1 MPPSPLT
8 IPDPVEIDGRKYY
21 PAEAVREYFVNKND
35 LRERLEAKDAK
46 YSEASTLALQ
56 AQAALKAA
64 EDRAKALEAQA
75 KDADAL
81 RAEIRSARDAA
92 ALARVGVPETALP
105 FLRLAHEQAL
115 AAVPEAERP
124 ADADAAFREWL
135 AAENGARTSLLGH
148 LFAQPPAPAAAP
160 AAPVPAPAQP
170 PAQASAATPAPTP
183 PRPSVMPP
191 SVVGGAPVPP
201 TPALDVGR
209 LVSERQSLASSY
221 ARAPAS
227 ERPAIRAKVEAL
239 DAQIASVAPSAAR

>member
-21 PAEAVREYFVNKND
+21 PVEAVREYFVNKND

-46 YSEASTLALQ
+46 YSEASALALQ
-56 AQAALKAA
+56 SQAALKAA

-75 KDADAL
+75 KEADTL

-92 ALARVGVPETALP
+92 ALARVGVPDTALP

-148 LFAQPPAPAAAP
+148 LFAQAATPAAP
-160 AAPVPAPAQP
+160 ASPPAHPPGQVPAPAPTQA
-170 PAQASAATPAPTP
+170 PAP

-191 SVVGGAPVPP
+191 SIVGGAPVPP
-201 TPALDVGR
+201 APALDVGR
-209 LVSERQSLASSY
+209 LAAERQSLASSY

-239 DAQIASVAPSAAR
+239 DAQIASAAPSAAR

>member
-21 PAEAVREYFVNKND
+21 TAEAVREFFVNKND
-35 LRERLEAKDAK
+35 LRERLEAKDSK
-46 YSEASTLALQ
+46 YSEASALALQ
-56 AQAALKAA
+56 SQAALKAA

-75 KDADAL
+75 KEADTL

-115 AAVPEAERP
+115 AAAPETERP

-148 LFAQPPAPAAAP
+148 LFAQPAPAGTAAPSPAP
-160 AAPVPAPAQP
+160 
-170 PAQASAATPAPTP
+170 TPAPTPAGAPAPAP

-191 SVVGGAPVPP
+191 SIVGGAPVPP
-201 TPALDVGR
+201 APALDVAR
-209 LVSERQSLASSY
+209 LAAERQSLASSY

-227 ERPAIRAKVEAL
+227 ERPVIRAKVEAL
-239 DAQIASVAPSAAR
+239 DAQIASAAPSAAR

>member
-1 MPPSPLT
+1 MPTEINGLT
-8 IPDPVEIDGRKYY
+8 YY
-21 PAEAVREYFVNKND
+21 TADEVRQDYVPKAEHLD
-35 LRERLEAKDAK
+35 RLKAKEAKAQ
-46 YSEASTLALQ
+46 ETAALALQ
-56 AQAALKAA
+56 SQADLKAA
-64 EDRAKALEAQA
+64 LDRAKALEAQA

-148 LFAQPPAPAAAP
+148 LFAQPAPAPAA
-160 AAPVPAPAQP
+160 PAPAQAP
-170 PAQASAATPAPTP
+170 APAPAPAQASAATATPTP

-201 TPALDVGR
+201 APALDVGR
-209 LVSERQSLASSY
+209 LAAERQSLASSY

-239 DAQIASVAPSAAR
+239 DAQIASAAPSAAR

>member
-21 PAEAVREYFVNKND
+21 PVEAVREFFVNKND

-46 YSEASTLALQ
+46 YSEASALALQ
-56 AQAALKAA
+56 SQAALKAA

-115 AAVPEAERP
+115 AAAPEAERP
-124 ADADAAFREWL
+124 ADADAAFRDWL
-135 AAENGARTSLLGH
+135 QAENGARTSLLGH
-148 LFAQPPAPAAAP
+148 LFAQPAPAGTAAP
-160 AAPVPAPAQP
+160 AAPSPAPA
-170 PAQASAATPAPTP
+170 PAPTPAGAPAPAP

-191 SVVGGAPVPP
+191 SIVGGAPVPP

-209 LVSERQSLASSY
+209 LATERQSLASSY

-239 DAQIASVAPSAAR
+239 DAQIASAAPSAAR

>member
-1 MPPSPLT
+1 MPTDINGLT
-8 IPDPVEIDGRKYY
+8 YY
-21 PAEAVREYFVNKND
+21 TADEVRADFVPKAEHLD
-35 LRERLEAKDAK
+35 RLKAKDAK
-46 YSEASTLALQ
+46 AQETAALALQ
-56 AQAALKAA
+56 SQADLKAA
-64 EDRAKALEAQA
+64 LDRARALEAQA

-124 ADADAAFREWL
+124 ADADVAFREWL

-148 LFAQPPAPAAAP
+148 LFVQSPAPAA
-160 AAPVPAPAQP
+160 PAPAQ
-170 PAQASAATPAPTP
+170 APAPAPAPAGQPAPAPAP

-201 TPALDVGR
+201 APALDVGR
-209 LVSERQSLASSY
+209 LAAERQSLASSY

-239 DAQIASVAPSAAR
+239 DAQIASAGPSAAR

>member
-21 PAEAVREYFVNKND
+21 PVEAVREFFVNKND
-35 LRERLEAKDAK
+35 LRERLEAKDTK
-46 YSEASTLALQ
+46 YSEASALALQ
-56 AQAALKAA
+56 SQAALKAA

-75 KDADAL
+75 KEADTL

-115 AAVPEAERP
+115 AAAPEAERP
-124 ADADAAFREWL
+124 ADADAAFRDWL
-135 AAENGARTSLLGH
+135 QAENGARTSLLGH
-148 LFAQPPAPAAAP
+148 LFAQPAPAGTAAPSPAP
-160 AAPVPAPAQP
+160 
-170 PAQASAATPAPTP
+170 TPAPTPAGAPAPAP

-191 SVVGGAPVPP
+191 SIVGGAPVPP
-201 TPALDVGR
+201 APALDVAR
-209 LVSERQSLASSY
+209 LAAERQSLASSY

-239 DAQIASVAPSAAR
+239 DAQIASAAPSAAR